1 VLSRWRGALLAA
13 PAVVWTVVFFL
24 LPSAAIALWSFF
36 RRDGAQLVTELGL
49 ENYRR
54 MVSDDTYL
62 RALQYSLET
71 TLTVTA
77 LSVLLAY
84 PLAYAIATRVAPRW
98 QRLVLMLAVLPFWT
112 SYVVRSYAW
121 LLVLAPEGVVNQ
133 TLMALGLIAEP
144 LSIAFTPSA
153 TVIGFVHFF
162 AMLCTLTI
170 YASLVRID
178 PKLRLAAAD
187 LGASRWQTFCRVT
200 LPLSM
205 PGVAAG
211 AFLTFV
217 VTIGDYVTPQILGGS
232 NELLLPQM
240 ILLQIQRRAD
250 IPMASALSMVMM
262 VCVLLAYLALARW
275 LTARR
280 T

>member
-71 TLTVTA
+71 TLIVTA

-153 TVIGFVHFF
+153 TVIGFVQFF

-170 YASLVRID
+170 SASLVRID